1 MKNQNVAEK
10 YFTQKKTSALEIAF
24 IVITVIGALLFLM
37 NWRYYGVPALAIG
50 VGGLIF
56 TNSAKIKDAEVDEL
70 IEKIII
76 DKRIELQKENILR
89 TYDAEKEPRVIGKDK
104 TIRTATYYIAELNYK
119 KAECQITLHEF
130 DLCAMDV
137 ATKKINLP
145 YECHV
150 ELVESE
156 MMTEIGRKKL
166 YHIVCEEYG
175 FRRPIESAS
184 IDVDNFIAKFSK

>member
-37 NWRYYGVPALAIG
+37 HWRYYGVPALAIG

-104 TIRTATYYIAELNYK
+104 TIRTSTYYIAEVNYK
-119 KAECQITLHEF
+119 KTECQITLHEF

-150 ELVESE
+150 ELIETE

-166 YHIVCEEYG
+166 YHIVCEEQD
-175 FRRPIESAS
+175 FRMPVETAS
-184 IDVDNFIAKFSK
+184 IDVDTFIAKFSK

>member
-24 IVITVIGALLFLM
+24 IVITAIGAVLFLM

-76 DKRIELQKENILR
+76 DKRIELQKENVLR
-89 TYDAEKEPRVIGKDK
+89 AYDAEKEPRVIGKDK
-104 TIRTATYYIAELNYK
+104 TIRTSTYYIAELNYK
-119 KAECQITLHEF
+119 KAECQITLYEF

-137 ATKKINLP
+137 STKKIVLP
-145 YECHV
+145 YECRV
-150 ELVESE
+150 ELTENE

-166 YHIVCEEYG
+166 YHIVCEEQA
-175 FRRPIESAS
+175 FRLPVETIS
-184 IDVDNFIAKFSK
+184 IDVDNFIAKFAK

>member
-1 MKNQNVAEK
+1 MKKTNVAEK

-76 DKRIELQKENILR
+76 DKRIELQKENVLR

-119 KAECQITLHEF
+119 KTECQITLHEF

-150 ELVESE
+150 ELIESE

-166 YHIVCEEYG
+166 YHIVCEEQG
-175 FRRPIESAS
+175 FRLPVETAS
-184 IDVDNFIAKFSK
+184 IDVDNFVAKFAQ